1 MVSQQ
6 VQDSVV
12 EELRKDIIPDSNYIR
27 RIIESKS
34 DLKDH
39 IDSVVTNYD
48 QSVNIPAPTAEPN
61 YWRRLVRKMP
71 VSGPDMEETIKAG
84 IDKVIPEK
92 VRSKPGY
99 RDMTD
104 IFKRLGVKQI
114 EYADDICMALI

>member
-12 EELRKDIIPDSNYIR
+12 EELRKDIIPDNNYIR

-61 YWRRLVRKMP
+61 SWRRLVRKMP

>member
-12 EELRKDIIPDSNYIR
+12 EELRKDIIPDNNYIR